1 MTARTLRWPLLV
13 AALTLPTVA
22 VAHFTIATVNT
33 PFGRKDA
40 PIELELAF
48 GHPFEGD
55 RAAARRPAAVRL
67 HAPSGA
73 VSDLAP
79 SLTERAEG
87 EARSWQVAFTP
98 TERGD
103 HVILVEGAPHAHD
116 GKAYLDL
123 TKLVVNVSGVQQGW
137 DRVLGLPAELE
148 PLTRPYG
155 LEAGTTFRARA
166 LVDGKPAPGVHV
178 ELEYL
183 NATPPAEVPPEP
195 FVTRVEKTGADGEL
209 VVTLDRAGWWILAF
223 GAPAGEVEL
232 EGQTLPQRARAALW
246 VYVGR

>member
-1 MTARTLRWPLLV
+1 MTPRMLRWPLLV
-13 AALTLPTVA
+13 AALAAPTA
-22 VAHFTIATVNT
+22 ALAHFTIATVNT
-33 PFGRKDA
+33 PFARKGQ
-40 PIELELAF
+40 PVELEVAF

-55 RAAARRPAAVRL
+55 RTAARRPAAVRV

-79 SLTERAEG
+79 SLVEGTEG
-87 EARSWQVAFTP
+87 EARSWQVSFTP

-103 HVILVEGAPHAHD
+103 HVILVEGAPNVHEGA
-116 GKAYLDL
+116 AVLDL
-123 TKLVVNVSGVQQGW
+123 TKLVVNVSGVQRGW

-178 ELEYL
+178 ELEHL

-195 FVTRVEKTGADGEL
+195 FVTRVEKTDADGEL

-223 GAPAGEVEL
+223 AADAGEVEH
-232 EGQTLPQRARAALW
+232 EGRTLPRRARAALW